1 MITCSCHSENLLS
14 FLVALSSI
22 INSITMTSDL
32 ILCAAHKSK
41 NCYIFAVHNILED
54 SIKQPKKRKNQ
65 SQDRLMLSLGH
76 CETDTHNHTHTVK
89 FQLILFS
96 GPVKLL
102 ASNYS
107 GHQQRPL
114 LWGKAHTWARTHSH
128 VCAHTQHY
136 N

>member
-1 MITCSCHSENLLS
+1 
-14 FLVALSSI
+14 
-22 INSITMTSDL
+22 
-32 ILCAAHKSK
+32 
-41 NCYIFAVHNILED
+41 
-54 SIKQPKKRKNQ
+54 
-65 SQDRLMLSLGH
+65 MLSLGH

-114 LWGKAHTWARTHSH
+114 LWGKAHTWADTHSH
-128 VCAHTQHY
+128 VCTHSIITRPLTNYITTKREECHRTCLVSVRACRLSVLTVSCSKADGKEFADQLDC
-136 N
+136 NIRR

>member
-54 SIKQPKKRKNQ
+54 SIKQPKKRKKPESGQINAE
-65 SQDRLMLSLGH
+65 SGSL
-76 CETDTHNHTHTVK
+76 
-89 FQLILFS
+89 
-96 GPVKLL
+96 
-102 ASNYS
+102 
-107 GHQQRPL
+107 
-114 LWGKAHTWARTHSH
+114 
-128 VCAHTQHY
+128 
-136 N
+136 